1 MSWQYPNQKRAPRWG
16 LPLDQGPSQAPQPH
30 LFQHF
35 LWDIVIFFQS
45 PGLRPFQPAIRNFV
59 FVPRLRCPARGVS
72 SVFVSGDAYAK
83 PAAVLFLSLKIVVLP
98 VARMGNGQVAGW
110 LLSRLLDGNPLKEA
124 VACCTQILS
133 C

>member
-1 MSWQYPNQKRAPRWG
+1 MAPLIARQPPVVC
-16 LPLDQGPSQAPQPH
+16 LLATAVEPLDAGALGSK
-30 LFQHF
+30 
-35 LWDIVIFFQS
+35 
-45 PGLRPFQPAIRNFV
+45 LRPFSSVIFLALFFRQSGCHQQD
-59 FVPRLRCPARGVS
+59 PRLRCPARGVS
-72 SVFVSGDAYAK
+72 SVFVSGDAYDN